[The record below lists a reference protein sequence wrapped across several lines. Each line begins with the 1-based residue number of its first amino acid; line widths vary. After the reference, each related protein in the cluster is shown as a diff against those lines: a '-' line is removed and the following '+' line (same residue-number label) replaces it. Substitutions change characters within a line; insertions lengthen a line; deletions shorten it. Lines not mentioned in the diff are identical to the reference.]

1 MAEVTFSASFRIM
14 GGDLEPSEVSRCL
27 ALEPDEAHRAGDPR
41 PSSSGRTYSAYSE
54 GLWSLDSGIDPR
66 MPPGDHAA
74 GLLARLEGR
83 GQALRQIKESGYE
96 IDLFVGVF
104 GNGTGNL
111 GFSVD
116 SKTMMALAELGIAL
130 EVDVY
135 G

>member
-1 MAEVTFSASFRIM
+1 MADARYSVSFRIV
-14 GGDLEPSEVSRCL
+14 GRDLDPSEVSRL
-27 ALEPDEAHRAGDPR
+27 LGLERDEAHRAGDPR
-41 PSSSGRTYSAYSE
+41 PSGLGRTYSAYSA
-54 GLWSLDSGIDPR
+54 GIWSLVSQVDQR

-83 GQALRQIKESGYE
+83 GQVLRHIKELGYE
-96 IDLFVGVF
+96 LDLLLGVF
-104 GNGTGNL
+104 GDGTGNL

-116 SKTMMALAELGIAL
+116 SRTMMALAEFGISL